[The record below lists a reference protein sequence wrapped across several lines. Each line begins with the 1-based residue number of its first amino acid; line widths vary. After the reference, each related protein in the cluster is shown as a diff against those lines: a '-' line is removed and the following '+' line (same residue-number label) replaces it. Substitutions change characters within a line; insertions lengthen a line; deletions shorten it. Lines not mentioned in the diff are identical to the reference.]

1 MKLDGFEKLQRALKT
16 APDVVRTHASS
27 AVATSTF
34 AVAQRARSLVPVATG
49 TLKASIESGN
59 VVSGLSGRVGVSSS
73 ADYWRYVE
81 FGTRNMSA
89 RPFFRPAAELERG
102 AFIQRMRDIG
112 PRLERDLSRSN
123 FL

>member
-1 MKLDGFEKLQRALKT
+1 MKLDGFAQLQRALVT
-16 APDVVRTHASS
+16 APEVVKTHASS

-49 TLKASIESGN
+49 TLKSSIESGN
-59 VVSGLSGRVGVSSS
+59 VVRGLSGRVGVSSS

-81 FGTRNMSA
+81 FGTRNMPA
-89 RPFFRPAAELERG
+89 QPFFRPAAELERA

-112 PRLERDLSRSN
+112 PRLERDLSRGA